1 MLKNEG
7 VDVGGRFDP
16 LATAEYMPEG
26 WKLWD
31 QQLEFNAEDLE
42 WLGFR
47 PKSRVY
53 RTVTHQQTKNWWERG
68 HGPEQWGGTNA
79 YAVNQSGLLL
89 GSLHT

>member
-31 QQLEFNAEDLE
+31 QQLEFNAKDLE

-47 PKSRVY
+47 PKPRVC
-53 RTVTHQQTKNWWERG
+53 RTVTHQQTKNWCG
-68 HGPEQWGGTNA
+68 K
-79 YAVNQSGLLL
+79 
-89 GSLHT
+89 GSWT

>member
-7 VDVGGRFDP
+7 VDVGGP

-31 QQLEFNAEDLE
+31 QQLEFNAKDLE

-53 RTVTHQQTKNWWERG
+53 RTVTHQQTKNWCG
-68 HGPEQWGGTNA
+68 K
-79 YAVNQSGLLL
+79 
-89 GSLHT
+89 GSWT

>member
-1 MLKNEG
+1 MA
-7 VDVGGRFDP
+7 GGALTVRK
-16 LATAEYMPEG
+16 ATAASTVTP
-26 WKLWD
+26 
-31 QQLEFNAEDLE
+31 QAEDME

-53 RTVTHQQTKNWWERG
+53 RTVTHQQTKNGAERG